1 MSGWMMGLRSL
12 PMVYQAENS
21 ECGLACL
28 AMVSSYFGNQVD
40 LNGLRNQFGPVA
52 LGSSAKELLV
62 LGERLNLRGRAIR
75 FEPEDLGRLKLPAV
89 LHWDMDHFVVLKK
102 LGRKEARIHDPASG
116 PRSYRLD
123 ELPVHLTGVGIEF
136 SPTSSF
142 KKATKAPN
150 IKVAQLF
157 GGVDLS
163 PTSVLQVFIMTLVL
177 QFLALLNPL
186 YLQLVI
192 DQGLINGDS
201 ELILMLALLFVVLTL
216 MRVALAQLR
225 SLFLMQYG
233 NRIGFQL
240 VGNSAHHLLS
250 LPLDF
255 FSRREIGD
263 IVSRFGSLE
272 TIRKLVTQEMITV
285 IVDGLFSVITLVLLF
300 MYSPILATIVSAAVT
315 VAAGLRLLALSHE
328 GGLRKL
334 TLTTGAKQQTRFM
347 ENIRTIRT
355 TKVNGIEL
363 DRLSDWESS
372 YASQLNAGYK
382 LESFQV
388 SLNSVQSLL
397 LGVENICVVYFG
409 ASAVI
414 SGGMTLGQLM
424 SFVFLK
430 QHFSNSVLAML
441 PKLSEL
447 RLINLELER
456 VSDILL
462 APGERL
468 VSKPPLIS
476 QSLSGDV
483 VLKNLSL
490 SYHGLTKNLLNDINF
505 TFQEGET
512 TALTGKSGCGKTTLL
527 KVLLRLDPVYTGN
540 ISIGGRD
547 LISIDRTELRT
558 QVSAVLHGDDLLAGD
573 LAYNIH
579 LGRDAG
585 NRTKLAQVCDRLG
598 ISSMVEN
605 LPLGFCTEIGELG
618 SILSAGQIQRVLL
631 ARALYRSPRLL
642 LLDEALSHLN
652 REAAISLLQELK
664 DEGITIVL
672 VTHDPE
678 LVAYADNELRLG

>member
-1 MSGWMMGLRSL
+1 MGMRSL

-28 AMVSSYFGNQVD
+28 AMVSSYFGNHVD
-40 LNGLRNQFGPVA
+40 LHGLRNQFGPAA
-52 LGSSAKELLV
+52 LGSSAKELLT
-62 LGERLNLRGRAIR
+62 LGSQLNLRGRAIK
-75 FEPEDLGRLKLPAV
+75 FEMEDLEQLKLPAI

-102 LGRKEARIHDPASG
+102 LGRRGAKIHDPASG
-116 PRSYRLD
+116 PRSYSLK
-123 ELPVHLTGVGIEF
+123 ELPFHLTGIGIEF
-136 SPTSSF
+136 SPTADF
-142 KKATKAPN
+142 QEAPKVPN
-150 IKVAQLF
+150 IRISQLF
-157 GGVDLS
+157 NGVDLS
-163 PTSVLQVFIMTLVL
+163 LTSALQVFIMTLVL

-192 DQGLINGDS
+192 DQGLSKGDS
-201 ELILMLALLFVVLTL
+201 DFILMLALLFVVLTV
-216 MRVALAQLR
+216 MKVALTQLR
-225 SLFLMQYG
+225 SLFLLQFG

-240 VGNSAHHLLS
+240 VGNSAYHLLS

-255 FSRREIGD
+255 YSRREIGD

-285 IVDGLFSVITLVLLF
+285 VVDGLFSVITLVLLF
-300 MYSPILATIVSAAVT
+300 VYSPTLATIVLSAVAV
-315 VAAGLRLLALSHE
+315 VALLRVLALPHE

-334 TLTTGAKQQTRFM
+334 ALTTGAKQQTRFM

-363 DRLSDWESS
+363 DRLSDWEST
-372 YASQLNAGYK
+372 YASQLNTGYK
-382 LESFQV
+382 LDSFQA
-388 SLNSVQSLL
+388 SLNSVQALL
-397 LGVENICVVYFG
+397 LGIENICVVYLG
-409 ASAVI
+409 ASGVI

-441 PKLSEL
+441 PKLSEI
-447 RLINLELER
+447 RLVNLELER

-462 APGERL
+462 TSGEKLSSRP
-468 VSKPPLIS
+468 SLIG

-483 VLKNLSL
+483 VLRNLSL
-490 SYHGLTKNLLNDINF
+490 SYHGLAENLLNDISF
-505 TFQEGET
+505 TFTEGET
-512 TALTGKSGCGKTTLL
+512 TALTGRSGCGKTSLL
-527 KVLLRLDPVYTGN
+527 KLILRLDPIYTGT

-547 LISIDRTELRT
+547 LASIGKTELRA

-573 LAYNIH
+573 LAYNIN

-585 NRTKLAQVCDRLG
+585 NQTRLVEVCDRLE
-598 ISSMVEN
+598 ISGMVEN

-631 ARALYRSPRLL
+631 ARALYRSPKLL

-664 DEGITIVL
+664 SEGMTIVL

-678 LVAYADNELRLG
+678 LVAHADNELRLG